1 MAGKGHRKGGG
12 AGKGAKGAKARK
24 AAKKKAKKSEAEGGD
39 AAAGAP
45 ERRAAPRSRDDPGAN
60 PKAFTVNSRGR
71 AAIQRAR
78 TAEKEQRR
86 LHAPLVGKEEEGAEA
101 PFVVAVQGPPGVGK
115 STIIKA
121 LVKHFSKRNI
131 GGQVQGPVTL
141 VSGKKRRLTFI
152 EVPQD
157 LCGMV
162 DTAKV
167 ADLVLLVVDG
177 GFGFEM
183 ETFEYLNLL
192 QAHGFPKV
200 MGVLTHLDEF
210 RTAAGLKRAK
220 KRLKHRFW
228 TEVHAGAKLFY
239 FSGARKG
246 GDYPKR
252 EVLNLARFIS
262 VQRFRPLSWRTEH
275 PYLLADR
282 MEDVTPDREVLEDP
296 RCNRDVCLY
305 GYVRG
310 TNLRSAGRAHLAGVG
325 DFDLASISALSD
337 PCPFPGSGGGR
348 ILDDKNRCIH
358 APMSKVGGVSYDQD
372 AMYIDIPD
380 WKLQYSQKGAGN
392 AAAASTEGERMVRDL
407 QFTRVGLDERLRDMD
422 VRLLKGGRDLA
433 AVEPM
438 ARNYSEEDSGSSDS
452 DIDDGGS
459 EDDGSESDTDGEDEE
474 GAEEGRDAVVRTAD
488 GRVRR
493 RAVWEEGPTGL
504 APGEE
509 GGVQFAGSDDEDE
522 SGGEGEGGDGGVR
535 DAGMEE
541 VAARWKARMAD
552 RLATLYA
559 GRSADL
565 AGAIY
570 SETATVAAGDDGTGG
585 ESSEED
591 EEGVEDDGGEDGGF
605 FREKRRAADFTLDCS
620 KAATNPGALA
630 HWEEEDQVESLR
642 DRFVTGDWDA
652 GTRRGVARPAAE
664 DSEDS
669 ELGGDAHFDSDGEG
683 EGASGSDED
692 GGSREEE
699 GAPGEG
705 AAKVSKWDKEETYY
719 DKVKSQMAER
729 IQSTRKEMDALPE
742 ARREAME
749 GFRPGRYVRVKL
761 CGVPCEFVQNFRPS
775 RPLVLGGLLTGE
787 HAVGTL
793 QVRLKRH
800 RWHGRVL
807 KNFDPLVV
815 SLGWRRFQTVPMYA
829 MEDCTGRYRML
840 KYTPE
845 HMHCLATFQAPFVP
859 PNTGLAAFQRLDS
872 NVAGWRVVATGVS
885 LQQDHSLKVV
895 KKLKLVGHPAKILKN
910 TAFVEGLFNSALEV
924 AKFEGAALRTVS
936 GVRGTVKKAD
946 GDKGR
951 IRATFEDKLLLS
963 DIVFLRAWAPVNAP
977 RLFNPIT
984 DLLAAPRTIEPAN
997 KPDQGPISEGKG
1009 EEATTPQPEEPVFHP
1024 SQVFA
1029 GAREGMVFTTGFRGT
1044 GYYRDG
1050 ESLGDD
1056 KAAGEEGGRISKET
1070 PNVPLMRTVAQL
1082 RREKGIGAPVNRD
1095 SLYKPVERAER
1106 RFNPLKV
1113 PKALQA
1119 RLPYK
1124 TKPKSEAP
1132 LKRKTLEQKRAVVMD
1147 RKDKKVHSLI
1157 QMLNTIRNEKAGK
1170 RREQQERR
1178 RQVKDK
1184 EKQKEDEWRGALEK
1198 ERRKRRYIEKE
1209 TGRKLPSKRSRGHP
1223 EA

>member
-1 MAGKGHRKGGG
+1 MWKHHTSMGGG
-12 AGKGAKGAKARK
+12 DGA
-24 AAKKKAKKSEAEGGD
+24 AEG
-39 AAAGAP
+39 AGG
-45 ERRAAPRSRDDPGAN
+45 EKRAAPRSRDDPGAN

-141 VSGKKRRLTFI
+141 VSGKKRRLTFL

-310 TNLRSAGRAHLAGVG
+310 TNLRLAGRAHLAGVG
-325 DFDLASISALSD
+325 DFDLASVSALSD
-337 PCPFPGSGGGR
+337 PCPFPGAGGGR
-348 ILDDKNRCIH
+348 ALDDKNRCIH

-392 AAAASTEGERMVRDL
+392 AAAAATEGERMVRDL
-407 QFTRVGLDERLRDMD
+407 QFTRVGIDERLREMD
-422 VRLLKGGRDLA
+422 VRLLRGGRDLQAVDPA
-433 AVEPM
+433 ARDD
-438 ARNYSEEDSGSSDS
+438 AEEEEEEGGGDGSSDS
-452 DIDDGGS
+452 EEDEDEDEDDGGA
-459 EDDGSESDTDGEDEE
+459 EGGEE
-474 GAEEGRDAVVRTAD
+474 GQEAVVHTED
-488 GRVRR
+488 GRIRR
-493 RAVWEEGPTGL
+493 RAVWRAQPEVSAGD
-504 APGEE
+504 GE
-509 GGVQFAGSDDEDE
+509 VQFVGSDDENSDE
-522 SGGEGEGGDGGVR
+522 EESAEAD
-535 DAGMEE
+535 DAKMDE
-541 VAARWKARMAD
+541 VAARWKAKMAD

-559 GRSADL
+559 ARSADL
-565 AGAIY
+565 VGAIY
-570 SETATVAAGDDGTGG
+570 SEVATAVPGGGHEVESESEEEQEEEGEGGG
-585 ESSEED
+585 E
-591 EEGVEDDGGEDGGF
+591 GF
-605 FREKRRAADFTLDCS
+605 FREKRRVADYTLDCS
-620 KAATNPGALA
+620 KAATDAQTLSQ
-630 HWEEEDQVESLR
+630 WDDEERMESLR
-642 DRFVTGDWDA
+642 DRFVTGDWDEGA
-652 GTRRGVARPAAE
+652 RRGEARPQAD
-664 DSEDS
+664 DSDDEMGEGGLGSDEEGGVAKAGAGAVSGS
-669 ELGGDAHFDSDGEG
+669 EEDGEG
-683 EGASGSDED
+683 SDE
-692 GGSREEE
+692 E
-699 GAPGEG
+699 GPKEGEPARAEKG
-705 AAKVSKWDKEETYY
+705 KWHKEETYY

-729 IQSTRKEMDALPE
+729 IQSTRREMDALPE
-742 ARREAME
+742 ARRETME
-749 GFRPGRYVRVKL
+749 GYRPGRYVRVKL
-761 CGVPCEFVQNFRPS
+761 CGVPCEFVQNFRPK

-787 HAVGTL
+787 HTVGTL

-800 RWHGRVL
+800 RWHGKVL

-829 MEDCTGRYRML
+829 TEDCTGRYRML

-859 PNTGLAAFQRLDS
+859 ANTGLAAFQRLDS

-895 KKLKLVGHPAKILKN
+895 KKLKLVGHPTKVLKN

-951 IRATFEDKLLLS
+951 VRATFEDKLLLS
-963 DIVFLRAWAPVNAP
+963 DIVFLRAWAPVTAP

-984 DLLAAPRTIEPAN
+984 DLLAAPRVTEAAPE
-997 KPDQGPISEGKG
+997 GGGKG
-1009 EEATTPQPEEPVFHP
+1009 QVGGADGQDGAGQEAPEKKSVFHP

-1029 GAREGMVFTTGFRGT
+1029 GGREGMVFTTGYLGT

-1050 ESLGDD
+1050 ESLGPRGTFGTDED
-1056 KAAGEEGGRISKET
+1056 GGLLSKET
-1070 PNVPLMRTVAQL
+1070 PDVPLMRTVAQL
-1082 RREKGIGAPVNRD
+1082 RREKGVGAPVNRD

-1113 PKALQA
+1113 PKGLQS

-1124 TKPKSEAP
+1124 TKPKTEAP

-1147 RKDKKVHSLI
+1147 RQEKKVHSLI

-1178 RQVKDK
+1178 RQLKDK
-1184 EKQKEDEWRGALEK
+1184 EKKKEDVWRNELEK

-1209 TGRKLPSKRSRGHP
+1209 TGRKLPTKKSRGHP
-1223 EA
+1223 EV